1 MEINVVKP
9 SHECIKEGELA
20 THGADIKHLK
30 EYEAKQNGSLQRMED
45 KVNDFYVRA
54 LWTIGLGV
62 GLTVLLDVLGKLFNW

>member
-9 SHECIKEGELA
+9 SHECIKEGQLA
-20 THGADIKHLK
+20 THETDIQNLK
-30 EYEAKQNGSLQRMED
+30 EYEVKQNGSLQRMED
-45 KVNDFYVRA
+45 KVSDFYNRA